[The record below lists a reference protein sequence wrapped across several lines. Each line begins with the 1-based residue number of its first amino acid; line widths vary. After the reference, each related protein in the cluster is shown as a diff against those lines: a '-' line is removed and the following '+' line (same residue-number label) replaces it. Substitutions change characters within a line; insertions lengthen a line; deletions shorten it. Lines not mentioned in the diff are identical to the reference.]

1 MSSSPTMSSIASAA
15 AGGGKVFGSPS
26 PRRWSGGALP
36 QAGASEPGHGT
47 LLILAATVALL
58 PVLDPKLPGN
68 AAPVDPLMAATIFAV
83 FLWALRTKATVRVP
97 YVVPTTALML
107 VGAASAMFSIL
118 PGSGAVAVAQE
129 IFLLA
134 WCAAVATLCRTPRAL
149 GIVMRTWAV
158 SATAWAGLLIV
169 VVGAGV
175 GGPLAAT
182 NGGGVRYQMLFD
194 HPNMAGNFFV
204 IAMFVMVACGYPG
217 RLWLR
222 LAFLGVLFVGTLL
235 TGSNAALL
243 SLVAGVLLTLFLHV
257 RARAGLIKAVAVTSL
272 VVGGLAVSWLQIG
285 EPLLASA
292 SQSDNPLLRY
302 SVGRGAESAEGRV
315 DLFSSQFGLYQRGHL
330 LGIGPTATQDTL
342 DASAASIVKEAH
354 SDYLG
359 TLVERGPF
367 GLLAV
372 FGLMAAVTA
381 RLVAISRRPLPPR
394 LAAAIP
400 VPAALAGACAA
411 FAATAVTHE
420 VLHYRWFWLMLGII
434 AAVHLLQGAKPGAPA
449 QAVSTAL
456 VPRRSRPPRAPS
468 RAR

>member
-1 MSSSPTMSSIASAA
+1 MSSIASFTAR
-15 AGGGKVFGSPS
+15 GEKVLGSS
-26 PRRWSGGALP
+26 SARLSSGSALP
-36 QAGASEPGHGT
+36 HGGASEPGQGA
-47 LLILAATVALL
+47 LVILAATVALL
-58 PVLDPKLPGN
+58 PVITPKLPGN
-68 AAPVDPLMAATIFAV
+68 AAPIDGLMAATVFAV
-83 FLWALRTKATVRVP
+83 FVWALRTKATVRVP

-107 VGAASAMFSIL
+107 VGAASALLSIL

-129 IFLLA
+129 VFLLG

-149 GIVMRTWAV
+149 GIVLRTWAV

-169 VVGAGV
+169 VVAAGV
-175 GGPLAAT
+175 GGPLTAT

-204 IAMFVMVACGYPG
+204 IAMFVVVACGYPG

-222 LAFLGVLFVGTLL
+222 SAFIGVLFVGTLL

-243 SLVAGVLLTLFLHV
+243 SLVAGALVTLFMHV
-257 RARAGLIKAVAVTSL
+257 RVRSGLIKATAVTSL
-272 VVGGLAVSWLQIG
+272 LVGGLAVSWLQVG

-302 SVGRGAESAEGRV
+302 SVGRGADSAEGRV
-315 DLFSSQFGLYQRGHL
+315 DLFSSQFELYERGHL

-342 DASAASIVKEAH
+342 NAAAAPIVKEAH

-372 FGLMAAVTA
+372 FGLMGVIVA
-381 RLVAISRRPLPPR
+381 RIVALSRRPLPPR

-420 VLHYRWFWLMLGII
+420 VLHYRWLWLLLGII
-434 AAVHLLQGAKPGAPA
+434 AAVHLLQGAKPGSPVGAGSIA
-449 QAVSTAL
+449 R
-456 VPRRSRPPRAPS
+456 VPRRPRPPRAPS
-468 RAR
+468 SAR

>member
-1 MSSSPTMSSIASAA
+1 MSSIAPVAA
-15 AGGGKVFGSPS
+15 SGGKVLGSPS
-26 PRRWSGGALP
+26 PRWWSGGALP
-36 QAGASEPGHGT
+36 HAGAGEPGQGA
-47 LLILAATVALL
+47 LLVLASTVALL
-58 PVLDPKLPGN
+58 PVITPKLPGN
-68 AAPVDPLMAATIFAV
+68 AAPIDGPMIATIFAV
-83 FLWALRTKATVRVP
+83 FIWALRTKATLRVP

-107 VGAASAMFSIL
+107 VGAASALFSIL

-149 GIVMRTWAV
+149 GIVLRTWAV

-175 GGPLAAT
+175 GGALAAT

-204 IAMFVMVACGYPG
+204 VAMFVMVACGYPG

-243 SLVAGVLLTLFLHV
+243 SLVAGAIVTLFMHV
-257 RARAGLIKAVAVTSL
+257 RVRAGLIQAVAVTSL
-272 VVGGLAVSWLQIG
+272 LVGGLGLGWSQVG

-292 SQSDNPLLRY
+292 STSDNPLLRY
-302 SVGRGAESAEGRV
+302 SVGRGADSAEGRV
-315 DLFSSQFGLYQRGHL
+315 DLFSSQFDLYQRGHL

-342 DASAASIVKEAH
+342 DATAASIVKEAH

-372 FGLMAAVTA
+372 FALIGVIVA
-381 RLVAISRRPLPPR
+381 RLVALSRRPLPPR

-400 VPAALAGACAA
+400 VPAAFAGACAA
-411 FAATAVTHE
+411 LAATAVTHE
-420 VLHYRWFWLMLGII
+420 VLHYRWLWLLLGII
-434 AAVHLLQGAKPGAPA
+434 AAVHILQGAKPEAPA
-449 QAVSTAL
+449 GAVSTAL
-456 VPRRSRPPRAPS
+456 VPHRPRPPRAPS